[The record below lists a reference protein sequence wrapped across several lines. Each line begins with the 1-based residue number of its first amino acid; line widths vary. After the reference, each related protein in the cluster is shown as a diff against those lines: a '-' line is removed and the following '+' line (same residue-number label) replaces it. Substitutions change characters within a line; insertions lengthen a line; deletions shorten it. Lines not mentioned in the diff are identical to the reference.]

1 MATFL
6 YRLGLGSY
14 RHRVAVVGVWLVLL
28 VAAGLGAATLSGKTV
43 DTFRI
48 PGQESTTALDILGQK
63 FGSGANGAT
72 AQVVLAAPAG
82 QTVTSGPAAAA
93 VATTVARLQR
103 LNGVVSATDP
113 LDPKAPAVSV
123 DKRAAYSTVTY
134 GVQPPEITYTQRAA
148 LIGTVQA
155 ARDAGL
161 TAEVAGQASVPPTK
175 VGGAAELVG
184 VAAALVVLLLTYG
197 SVVAAGMNLVTAIV
211 GVAIGALGITTLT
224 GFVDLQSTT
233 PILAL
238 MLGLAVGIDYALFIF
253 TRFRQELMR
262 GRDVGDAVGTAVG
275 TAGSAVLTAGIT
287 VVAAAAGARVLGRL
301 GAPRHDPPLAQPGR
315 RGGRARRARDPGRVD
330 AHHAGATGRG
340 RNDAGPGR
348 PDPVRA
354 VRPRGDR
361 AAGRA
366 GRRSGRGRACGHGEP
381 AGAQPAGRGRGDPA
395 ATEPGR
401 HRRAG
406 HRDPQLGA
414 GQRGDGRARAHAAG
428 PVPR

>member
-1 MATFL
+1 M
-6 YRLGLGSY
+6 
-14 RHRVAVVGVWLVLL
+14 WLLLL
-28 VAAGLGAATLSGKTV
+28 VAAGVGAATLSGKTV

-72 AQVVLAAPAG
+72 AQVVLEAPAG
-82 QTVTSGPAAAA
+82 QTVTSGPAAAK
-93 VATTVARLQR
+93 VASTVARLQK

-113 LDPKAPAVSV
+113 LDPRAPAVSA

-161 TAEVAGQASVPPTK
+161 TAEVAGQASVPPTE

-184 VAAALVVLLLTYG
+184 VVAALVVLLLTYG
-197 SVVAAGMNLVTAIV
+197 SVVAAGMNLLTAIV

-253 TRFRQELMR
+253 TRFRQELLR
-262 GRDVGDAVGTAVG
+262 GSDVGDAVATAVG

-287 VVAAAAGARVLGRL
+287 VVIALAGLVVAGIPFLTEMGLAAAATVVVAVLLALTLVPAVLGFVGRRML
-301 GAPRHDPPLAQPGR
+301 RRRPRRERGFWAGWAPLRHHPALVQPGR
-315 RGGRARRARDPGRVD
+315 GGGRARP
-330 AHHAGATGRG
+330 
-340 RNDAGPGR
+340 
-348 PDPVRA
+348 
-354 VRPRGDR
+354 
-361 AAGRA
+361 
-366 GRRSGRGRACGHGEP
+366 
-381 AGAQPAGRGRGDPA
+381 
-395 ATEPGR
+395 
-401 HRRAG
+401 
-406 HRDPQLGA
+406 
-414 GQRGDGRARAHAAG
+414 
-428 PVPR
+428 